1 MWGKLKKQIKKKKEK
16 KKQSSVQRKQKTMK
30 IAACN
35 DFTDI
40 FQRCDSDMDRLLRV
54 KVSKKAS
61 QIEATKQIEKLV

>member
-1 MWGKLKKQIKKKKEK
+1 
-16 KKQSSVQRKQKTMK
+16 MK